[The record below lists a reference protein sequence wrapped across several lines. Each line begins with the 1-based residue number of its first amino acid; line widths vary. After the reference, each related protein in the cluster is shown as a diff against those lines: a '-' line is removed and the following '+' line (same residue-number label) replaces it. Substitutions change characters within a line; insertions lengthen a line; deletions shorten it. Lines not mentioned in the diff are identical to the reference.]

1 MREFKSKNV
10 MPQLAVREGAHGAQ
24 QPHPAIVIGGAPPVD
39 GAVATYGT
47 PDPAIVARDRD
58 LRLRA
63 MVDQYLDFVARVLRN
78 AGTPDAEID
87 DEVQRTFITAARRL
101 DDVRPGAEKG
111 FLFKIAL
118 NLAAHARRT
127 LARRREVLAEE
138 APERNET
145 FPSPEQLT
153 DQKRMRQV
161 LDRVLDR
168 MDESLRVVFVLYE
181 FEEMNMSEIAEVLEI
196 PRGTVASRLR
206 RARGEFRER
215 VAALEGVARGEQREP
230 SGQVQRGDKEKDER
244 KP

>member
-1 MREFKSKNV
+1 MREFKPKNE
-10 MPQLAVREGAHGAQ
+10 MPHLVIVRGGAPEPA
-24 QPHPAIVIGGAPPVD
+24 HPAIVE
-39 GAVATYGT
+39 GAVEQFGGT
-47 PDPAIVARDRD
+47 PPAATSARDREV
-58 LRLRA
+58 RLRS
-63 MVDQYLDFVARVLRN
+63 MVDRYIDFVARVLRN

-145 FPSPEQLT
+145 FPTPEQLT
-153 DQKRMRQV
+153 DQKRMRLL
-161 LDRVLDR
+161 LDGVLDR

-181 FEEMNMSEIAEVLEI
+181 FEEMNMSEIADVLDI

-206 RARGEFRER
+206 RARAEFRER
-215 VAALEGVARGEQREP
+215 VAVLEGVARPVPVVDQRDQREQRK
-230 SGQVQRGDKEKDER
+230 QHKDDER

>member
-1 MREFKSKNV
+1 MRELKSKNA
-10 MPQLAVREGAHGAQ
+10 MPQLAVRENAPADATNA
-24 QPHPAIVIGGAPPVD
+24 HPAIVS
-39 GAVATYGT
+39 GAVATYG
-47 PDPAIVARDRD
+47 PPATTITRDRD
-58 LRLRA
+58 TRLRA
-63 MVDQYLDFVARVLRN
+63 MVDRYLDFVARVLRN

-145 FPSPEQLT
+145 FPTPEQLT
-153 DQKRMRQV
+153 DQKRMRQL
-161 LDRVLDR
+161 LDGVLDR
-168 MDESLRVVFVLYE
+168 MEESLRVVFVLYE
-181 FEEMNMSEIAEVLEI
+181 FEEMNMSEIADVLEI

-206 RARGEFRER
+206 RARSEFRDR
-215 VAALEGVARGEQREP
+215 VAAMEGVVQVKG
-230 SGQVQRGDKEKDER
+230 SGQGHDKEGK
-244 KP
+244 

>member
-1 MREFKSKNV
+1 
-10 MPQLAVREGAHGAQ
+10 MPAHLMIVRDPPPEGVPPG
-24 QPHPAIVIGGAPPVD
+24 PPPVV
-39 GAVATYGT
+39 G
-47 PDPAIVARDRD
+47 RDA
-58 LRLRA
+58 RLRS
-63 MVDQYLDFVARVLRN
+63 MVDQHVNFVARVLRN

-127 LARRREVLAEE
+127 MARRREVLAEE
-138 APERNET
+138 APERIDT
-145 FPSPEQLT
+145 LATPEALT

-161 LDRVLDR
+161 LDGVLDK

-181 FEEMNMSEIAEVLEI
+181 FEEMNMSEIADVLEI

-206 RARGEFRER
+206 RARAEFRER
-215 VAALEGVARGEQREP
+215 VGALESVTNRE
-230 SGQVQRGDKEKDER
+230 GKA
-244 KP
+244 

>member
-1 MREFKSKNV
+1 MRELKTKTA
-10 MPQLAVREGAHGAQ
+10 MPHLAVRENAQ
-24 QPHPAIVIGGAPPVD
+24 SDAHPAIVS
-39 GAVATYGT
+39 GAVAAF
-47 PDPAIVARDRD
+47 PVVAPAANIARDA
-58 LRLRA
+58 RLRG
-63 MVDQYLDFVARVLRN
+63 MVDRYVDFVARVLRN

-145 FPSPEQLT
+145 FPTPEQLT
-153 DQKRMRQV
+153 DQKRMRQM
-161 LDRVLDR
+161 LDGVLDR

-181 FEEMNMSEIAEVLEI
+181 FEEMNMSEIADVLEI

-206 RARGEFRER
+206 RARAEFRER
-215 VAALEGVARGEQREP
+215 VAAIEGVVPGKRE
-230 SGQVQRGDKEKDER
+230 DER

>member
-1 MREFKSKNV
+1 MRELKTKNA
-10 MPQLAVREGAHGAQ
+10 MPPFAARASA
-24 QPHPAIVIGGAPPVD
+24 PADAHPAIVD
-39 GAVATYGT
+39 GAVAQFGSV
-47 PDPAIVARDRD
+47 PSSGSGVVRDRD
-58 LRLRA
+58 ARLRG
-63 MVDQYLDFVARVLRN
+63 MVDRYVDFVARVLRN

-145 FPSPEQLT
+145 FPTPEQLT
-153 DQKRMRQV
+153 DQKRMRQL
-161 LDRVLDR
+161 LDGVLDR

-181 FEEMNMSEIAEVLEI
+181 FEEMNMSEIADVLEI

-206 RARGEFRER
+206 RARAEFRER
-215 VAALEGVARGEQREP
+215 VAALEGLAQGLQRE
-230 SGQVQRGDKEKDER
+230 RGER

>member
-1 MREFKSKNV
+1 MGVAGFPGDHLPPMRELKTKNV
-10 MPQLAVREGAHGAQ
+10 MPQLAVRDSAGEDVIVGDMPAFGA
-24 QPHPAIVIGGAPPVD
+24 AP
-39 GAVATYGT
+39 TT
-47 PDPAIVARDRD
+47 PSTARDREA
-58 LRLRA
+58 RLRG
-63 MVDQYLDFVARVLRN
+63 MVDRYIDFVARVLRN

-145 FPSPEQLT
+145 FPTPEQLT
-153 DQKRMRQV
+153 DQKRMRQL
-161 LDRVLDR
+161 LDGVLDR

-181 FEEMNMSEIAEVLEI
+181 FEEMNMSEIADVLEI

-206 RARGEFRER
+206 RARAEFRER
-215 VAALEGVARGEQREP
+215 VAALEGVAPVKQSVR
-230 SGQVQRGDKEKDER
+230 SEKDER